1 MENAS
6 SSHGAP
12 SPANK
17 KEDDGVISRLKRV
30 NRLFVLTVLAPTFI
44 AVTYFG
50 LLTSDVYISE
60 SRFVVRSAQRQ
71 ASPSAFGA
79 LLQGTAFSRGTDD
92 AYPVID
98 YIQSRDALAELNA
111 NDYIRNAFGKHGD
124 LFNRFP
130 GVIQD
135 NSFEALLRFY
145 QKNVVDPR
153 LDTSSGITTLK
164 VRAFTAEDARAIN
177 ERLLDQS
184 ERLVNEMNARAA
196 DDSIRFAQREAD
208 RAAEKVKDATIAL
221 ANYRNAHVL
230 FDPDKQ
236 SELQLQQIA
245 GLQAQLFAAQSQLAQ
260 VSSISPANPQVA
272 PLKANIATIQQQIS
286 AATGGVA
293 GAKSSLSGKAVDYE
307 RLQLDAQFAQRQLTS
322 ALSTL
327 ELARADA
334 QRKQLYLERIVQ
346 PNTPDMALEPHRV
359 RDIFAT
365 FILGMISWGIL
376 TLLIA
381 GVKEHRD

>member
-6 SSHGAP
+6 SSHGA
-12 SPANK
+12 STPASK
-17 KEDDGVISRLKRV
+17 REVGVIGRLKRV
-30 NRLFVLTVLAPTFI
+30 NRLFALTVLAPTAI
-44 AVTYFG
+44 AIVYFG
-50 LLTSDVYISE
+50 LVTSDVYISE

-71 ASPSAFGA
+71 STPSAFGA

-98 YIQSRDALAELNA
+98 YIQSRDALNELNA
-111 NDYIRNAFGKHGD
+111 NNYVRDAFGKRGD

-130 GVIQD
+130 GVIRD
-135 NSFEALLRFY
+135 DSFEALLRFY
-145 QKNVVDPR
+145 QKDVVDPQ
-153 LDTSSGITTLK
+153 LDTTSGITTLK
-164 VRAFTAEDARAIN
+164 VRAFTAEDTHAIN
-177 ERLLDQS
+177 EKLLNQS
-184 ERLVNEMNARAA
+184 ERLVNEMNERAA
-196 DDSIRFAQREAD
+196 DDSIRFAQEEAN
-208 RAAEKVKDATIAL
+208 RAADKVKDATVAL
-221 ANYRNAHVL
+221 ANYRNTHVL

-245 GLQAQLFAAQSQLAQ
+245 GLQAQLFAAESQLAQ
-260 VSSISPANPQVA
+260 ISSVSPANPQVA
-272 PLKANIATIQQQIS
+272 TLKANIATIQQQIA
-286 AATGGVA
+286 AATSGVA
-293 GAKSSLSGKAVDYE
+293 GAKGSLSGKAVDYE

-346 PNTPDMALEPHRV
+346 PNTPDVALEPHRI

-365 FILGMISWGIL
+365 FILGMIAWGIL

-381 GVKEHRD
+381 SVKEHRD